1 MRVLSGIDPGPLPG
15 VPPFWHW
22 VDETVWVVLSILTA
36 LAAASTDAWTKKF
49 FGDADAVSMA
59 FYPLAYSLPL
69 FALSLPFVPVPSLD
83 AVFWGCFALSIP
95 INCLSFVLYME
106 AIRLSPLSLTVPFL
120 TLTPAFLVL
129 TGYAVLGERASP
141 SAVLGIAVIVFGGYV
156 LNAPAARNGLFQ
168 PLRAIATERGSAL
181 MISVAFIYSFS
192 AVLGKKAILHSSP
205 LFFGMF
211 FFLLQNF
218 FLVGWAWATG
228 TVLRGNLF
236 RPSTV
241 FKGILVGVL
250 YYLHVV
256 LHVWA
261 ISLTQAAYMIALK
274 RLSAVFGVFYG
285 GWLFKEKHLGWRFT
299 GAAMMVAGAAIIA
312 GAG

>member
-1 MRVLSGIDPGPLPG
+1 M
-15 VPPFWHW
+15 W
-22 VDETVWVVLSILTA
+22 VALSILTA

-49 FGDADAVSMA
+49 FGDGDAVTMA

-69 FALSLPFVPVPSLD
+69 FALSLPFVSVPSLD
-83 AVFWGCFALSIP
+83 AVFWWCFVVSIP

-106 AIRLSPLSLTVPFL
+106 AIRVSPLSLTVPFL

-129 TGYAVLGERASP
+129 TGYAVLGERASWA
-141 SAVLGIAVIVFGGYV
+141 AVLGITVIVIGGYV
-156 LNAPAARNGLFQ
+156 LNAPAARGGFSQ
-168 PLRAIATERGSAL
+168 PLKAVATERGSLL
-181 MISVAFIYSFS
+181 MIAVAFIYSVS

-218 FLVGWAWATG
+218 FLVGWAWGKGALRRRSVVQPSA
-228 TVLRGNLF
+228 VL
-236 RPSTV
+236 
-241 FKGILVGVL
+241 KGIFVGTL

-274 RLSAVFGVFYG
+274 RLSAVFGVLYG
-285 GWLFKEKHLGWRFT
+285 AWLFKEKHLAWRFT
-299 GAAMMVAGAAIIA
+299 GAAVMVAGAAIIA
-312 GAG
+312 LAG

>member
-1 MRVLSGIDPGPLPG
+1 MNPSPVLC
-15 VPPFWHW
+15 VPPWPLRR
-22 VDETVWVVLSILTA
+22 DETVWVVLAILTA

-49 FGDADAVSMA
+49 FGNGDAMTMA

-69 FALSLPFVPVPSLD
+69 FALSLPFVPVPPLD
-83 AVFWGCFALSIP
+83 AVFWWCFALSIP
-95 INCLSFVLYME
+95 INIFSFVLYME

-120 TLTPAFLVL
+120 TLTPAFLVI

-141 SAVLGIAVIVFGGYV
+141 AAVLGIAVIVFGGYL
-156 LNAPAARNGLFQ
+156 LNASAARHGLLH
-168 PLRAIATERGSAL
+168 PLRAIATEKGSAL
-181 MISVAFIYSFS
+181 MITVAFIYSFS

-228 TVLRGNLF
+228 TVRRGSLLR
-236 RPSTV
+236 SSAV
-241 FKGILVGVL
+241 CKGILVGVL

-261 ISLTQAAYMIALK
+261 ISMTQAAYMIALK
-274 RLSAVFGVFYG
+274 RLSAVFGVLYG
-285 GWLFKEKHLGWRFT
+285 AWLFREKHVAWRLT

-312 GAG
+312 WAG